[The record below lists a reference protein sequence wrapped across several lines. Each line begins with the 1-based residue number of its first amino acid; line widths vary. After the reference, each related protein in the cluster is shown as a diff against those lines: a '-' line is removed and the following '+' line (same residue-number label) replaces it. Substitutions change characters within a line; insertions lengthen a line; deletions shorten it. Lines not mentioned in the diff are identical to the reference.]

1 MTEFEFIERSDSFIV
16 KIWVLLE
23 GSPDPEQLA
32 ADITHVKNLDD
43 FKRVLIDEF
52 NDELKNIT
60 KRNIVLLHNNNTL
73 KPSEDVQTLANI
85 ATAKNPLV
93 VRYPIS
99 AVNIKVTLIY
109 GQKHGKR
116 EIPHTSGSFDQ
127 LKALAREIFEDLEE
141 GIVYFANNK
150 TGIWNTYNFNAIV
163 KSQTT
168 QEDNNVMLKLKV
180 LVKGQKKYSDW
191 KLKVVFKDIL
201 RQPTYES
208 LADMQKFYMKEYAP
222 LDPPF
227 TGEELKNFVLQLNN
241 QLLSFDK
248 EFGNEIKNRAYINA
262 FMSHALSGSLGYG
275 SIDYWVIFVDV
286 LLLLYVAKSQDMDQ
300 GVAQVI
306 VQMQSV
312 IERSS
317 KQEQDHVIYGIAT
330 TGKLWRFVRWNSSPE
345 NSEVHISQEYTCSF
359 ENSMET
365 EKKVLTYIAQI
376 LKAQVDAKS
385 EPPSKR
391 VKVND

>member
-1 MTEFEFIERSDSFIV
+1 VRFISWLCFYHFKQVLISF
-16 KIWVLLE
+16 L
-23 GSPDPEQLA
+23 QLA
-32 ADITHVKNLDD
+32 V
-43 FKRVLIDEF
+43 
-52 NDELKNIT
+52 
-60 KRNIVLLHNNNTL
+60 
-73 KPSEDVQTLANI
+73 
-85 ATAKNPLV
+85 
-93 VRYPIS
+93 
-99 AVNIKVTLIY
+99 KVTLIY
-109 GQKHGKR
+109 GQKHVKR

-141 GIVYFANNK
+141 GTVYFANNK
-150 TGIWNTYNFNAIV
+150 TGIWNTYNFNIIV

-262 FMSHALSGSLGYG
+262 FMSHAVCYIKNHINSNVMLDVEKQLSGSLGYG

-312 IERSS
+312 IERSN

-385 EPPSKR
+385 EHPSKR
-391 VKVND
+391 VKVNE

>member
-248 EFGNEIKNRAYINA
+248 EF
-262 FMSHALSGSLGYG
+262 
-275 SIDYWVIFVDV
+275 
-286 LLLLYVAKSQDMDQ
+286 AKSQDMDQ

-391 VKVND
+391 VKVNE